1 MITFR
6 LRLPCRTILRVFS
19 RNPLVRGADR
29 LEAVVMLLAVTVSLL
44 TIPFAAAAG
53 TAVHDSRSHVYA
65 HQAQTRH
72 PATATVID
80 HEGVIDS
87 NTTATSAP
95 PRTKI
100 TVPARWVVNGIERS
114 GEVNA
119 KPGTKSGDRV
129 GIWVDSAGQLV
140 DEPAPPAR
148 AIADAAL
155 AALGLWLSVAAVAG
169 ALLALTRAI
178 LIRVRNASW
187 QHDIDSLF
195 CTQR

>member
-19 RNPLVRGADR
+19 RNSLVRGTDR

-80 HEGVIDS
+80 HEG
-87 NTTATSAP
+87 
-95 PRTKI
+95 
-100 TVPARWVVNGIERS
+100 
-114 GEVNA
+114 
-119 KPGTKSGDRV
+119 DR
-129 GIWVDSAGQLV
+129 Q
-140 DEPAPPAR
+140 
-148 AIADAAL
+148 
-155 AALGLWLSVAAVAG
+155 
-169 ALLALTRAI
+169 
-178 LIRVRNASW
+178 
-187 QHDIDSLF
+187 QHDRHVSAAAHEDHRA
-195 CTQR
+195 CPMGRERNRTQR

>member
-19 RNPLVRGADR
+19 RNPLVRGTDR

-65 HQAQTRH
+65 HQAQTHH

>member
-19 RNPLVRGADR
+19 RNPLVRGTDR

-100 TVPARWVVNGIERS
+100 TVPVPDGS
-114 GEVNA
+114 
-119 KPGTKSGDRV
+119 
-129 GIWVDSAGQLV
+129 
-140 DEPAPPAR
+140 
-148 AIADAAL
+148 
-155 AALGLWLSVAAVAG
+155 
-169 ALLALTRAI
+169 
-178 LIRVRNASW
+178 
-187 QHDIDSLF
+187 
-195 CTQR
+195 

>member
-19 RNPLVRGADR
+19 RNPLVRGTDR

-114 GEVNA
+114 G
-119 KPGTKSGDRV
+119 
-129 GIWVDSAGQLV
+129 
-140 DEPAPPAR
+140 
-148 AIADAAL
+148 
-155 AALGLWLSVAAVAG
+155 
-169 ALLALTRAI
+169 
-178 LIRVRNASW
+178 
-187 QHDIDSLF
+187 
-195 CTQR
+195 

>member
-1 MITFR
+1 MRICPKAVAPSWDGRSNRVYIPAQSPSTSGRSPGFPGIT
-6 LRLPCRTILRVFS
+6 
-19 RNPLVRGADR
+19 N
-29 LEAVVMLLAVTVSLL
+29 
-44 TIPFAAAAG
+44 
-53 TAVHDSRSHVYA
+53 
-65 HQAQTRH
+65 
-72 PATATVID
+72 TATK
-80 HEGVIDS
+80 HSRREG
-87 NTTATSAP
+87 A
-95 PRTKI
+95 K
-100 TVPARWVVNGIERS
+100 VPYPTIKLR
-114 GEVNA
+114 
-119 KPGTKSGDRV
+119 TKSGDRV